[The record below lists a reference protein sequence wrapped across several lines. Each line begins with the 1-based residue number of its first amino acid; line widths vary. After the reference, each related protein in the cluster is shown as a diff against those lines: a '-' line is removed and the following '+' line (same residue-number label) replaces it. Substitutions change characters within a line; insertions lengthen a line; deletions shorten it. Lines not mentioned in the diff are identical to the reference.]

1 MSSWCVRSMD
11 IPFQLYTSSRTTP
24 PSPKMT
30 TPTPPPTLSPSPTL
44 DHMMEVCTHVL
55 LTIESL
61 TTSLVMNWFTAVS
74 KTYLSCSMIQTS
86 LCSAFPGV
94 EIKGPVNPVQVGSQ
108 VEVVC
113 NGSGA
118 PPPEVMWLKDGAPL
132 GNSSGPPPQTYMLVN
147 PSTLRLTNVGSED
160 EGNYTCVVSNI
171 LGNNSAS
178 FMLVVGACNG
188 GKVRRTF
195 GG

>member
-1 MSSWCVRSMD
+1 M
-11 IPFQLYTSSRTTP
+11 
-24 PSPKMT
+24 
-30 TPTPPPTLSPSPTL
+30 
-44 DHMMEVCTHVL
+44 
-55 LTIESL
+55 
-61 TTSLVMNWFTAVS
+61 
-74 KTYLSCSMIQTS
+74 
-86 LCSAFPGV
+86 
-94 EIKGPVNPVQVGSQ
+94 EIKGPANPVQVGSQ

-113 NGSGA
+113 NGSGV

-132 GNSSGPPPQTYMLVN
+132 GNSSGPPPQTYILVN
-147 PSTLRLTNVGSED
+147 PSTLRLTNVWPGD

-178 FMLVVGACNG
+178 FMVVVGECDG

>member
-1 MSSWCVRSMD
+1 
-11 IPFQLYTSSRTTP
+11 
-24 PSPKMT
+24 
-30 TPTPPPTLSPSPTL
+30 
-44 DHMMEVCTHVL
+44 MEVCTHVL
-55 LTIESL
+55 LTMESL
-61 TTSLVMNWFTAVS
+61 TTLLVMNWFTVVS
-74 KTYLSCSMIQTS
+74 KTSLSYSEIQTS

-94 EIKGPVNPVQVGSQ
+94 EIKGPANPVQVGSQ

-132 GNSSGPPPQTYMLVN
+132 GNSSGPPPQTNTFVN
-147 PSTLRLTNVGSED
+147 PSTLWLTNVWSGD
-160 EGNYTCVVSNI
+160 EGNYTCAVSNI

-178 FMLVVGACNG
+178 FMLVVGECDG
-188 GKVRRTF
+188 GKVRRTL

>member
-1 MSSWCVRSMD
+1 
-11 IPFQLYTSSRTTP
+11 
-24 PSPKMT
+24 
-30 TPTPPPTLSPSPTL
+30 
-44 DHMMEVCTHVL
+44 
-55 LTIESL
+55 
-61 TTSLVMNWFTAVS
+61 
-74 KTYLSCSMIQTS
+74 MIQTS

-94 EIKGPVNPVQVGSQ
+94 EIKGPANPVHVGSQ

-132 GNSSGPPPQTYMLVN
+132 GNSSRPHPQTYMLMK
-147 PSTLRLTNVGSED
+147 SSLRLTNVWSGD

-178 FMLVVGACNG
+178 FMLVVGECDG
-188 GKVRRTF
+188 GKVKRTLEDKLF
-195 GG
+195 FHYPHLDNTAKDYSWIAASVVISFMVVVVVVVVVVLIAVVVKVYGHRHPQPSVKDIPSVDMTYVR

>member
-1 MSSWCVRSMD
+1 
-11 IPFQLYTSSRTTP
+11 
-24 PSPKMT
+24 
-30 TPTPPPTLSPSPTL
+30 
-44 DHMMEVCTHVL
+44 MEVCTYVL
-55 LTIESL
+55 LTMESL
-61 TTSLVMNWFTAVS
+61 TTLDLLVMSWFTAVS
-74 KTYLSCSMIQTS
+74 KTSLSSSIIQTY

-94 EIKGPVNPVQVGSQ
+94 EIKGPANPVQVGSH

-118 PPPEVMWLKDGAPL
+118 PPPEVMWLKGGAPL
-132 GNSSGPPPQTYMLVN
+132 GNSSGPPPQTNMLVN
-147 PSTLRLTNVGSED
+147 PSTLRLTNVGSGD
-160 EGNYTCVVSNI
+160 EGKYTCVVSNI

-178 FMLVVGACNG
+178 FMLVVGECDG

>member
-1 MSSWCVRSMD
+1 
-11 IPFQLYTSSRTTP
+11 
-24 PSPKMT
+24 
-30 TPTPPPTLSPSPTL
+30 
-44 DHMMEVCTHVL
+44 MEVCTHVL
-55 LTIESL
+55 LTMESL
-61 TTSLVMNWFTAVS
+61 TTPLVMNWFTAVS
-74 KTYLSCSMIQTS
+74 KTGLSCSEIQTS

-94 EIKGPVNPVQVGSQ
+94 EIKGPANPVQVGSQ

-118 PPPEVMWLKDGAPL
+118 PPPEVMWLKDGPPL

-147 PSTLRLTNVGSED
+147 PSTLRLTNVWSGD
-160 EGNYTCVVSNI
+160 EGNYTCVVGNI

-178 FMLVVGACNG
+178 FMLVVGECDG

>member
-1 MSSWCVRSMD
+1 MD
-11 IPFQLYTSSRTTP
+11 IPFQLYSSSRTTP
-24 PSPKMT
+24 PSPMMT
-30 TPTPPPTLSPSPTL
+30 IPTPPPTLSPSPTL

-55 LTIESL
+55 LTMESL
-61 TTSLVMNWFTAVS
+61 TTLLVMNWFTAVS
-74 KTYLSCSMIQTS
+74 KTSLSFSMTQIS

-94 EIKGPVNPVQVGSQ
+94 EIKGPANPVQVGSQ

-118 PPPEVMWLKDGAPL
+118 PPPEVMWLKGEAPL
-132 GNSSGPPPQTYMLVN
+132 GNSSGPLPQTYMLVN
-147 PSTLRLTNVGSED
+147 SSTLRLTTVGSGD
-160 EGNYTCVVSNI
+160 EGKYTCIVSNI
-171 LGNNSAS
+171 LGKSSAS
-178 FMLVVGACNG
+178 FMLVVGECDG